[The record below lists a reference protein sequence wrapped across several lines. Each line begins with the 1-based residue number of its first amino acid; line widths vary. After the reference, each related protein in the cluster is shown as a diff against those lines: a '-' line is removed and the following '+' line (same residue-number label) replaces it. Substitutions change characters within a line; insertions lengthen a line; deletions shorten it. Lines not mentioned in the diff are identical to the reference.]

1 MSRRQAREVALQALF
16 QLDMNPSDEGV
27 EVAQVRQNAIDAAVF
42 AQEDVKL
49 GDKDMEFLNALVKGT
64 CDNLKSIDEMISRFS
79 REWKIQRMAGVD
91 RNITRMAVYELKFCE
106 EKLVPNIIINEA
118 VQLAKKFGSD
128 DSSRFVNGILGAI
141 AQA

>member
-27 EVAQVRQNAIDAAVF
+27 EVTQVRQNAIDAAVF

-64 CDNLKSIDEMISRFS
+64 CDNLKSIDEMISRCS

>member
-27 EVAQVRQNAIDAAVF
+27 EVTQVRQNAIDAAVF

>member
-106 EKLVPNIIINEA
+106 EKLGPNIIINEA

>member
-49 GDKDMEFLNALVKGT
+49 GNKDMEFLNALVKGT
-64 CDNLKSIDEMISRFS
+64 CDNLKSIDEMISRCS

>member
-42 AQEDVKL
+42 AHDDIKL

-64 CDNLKSIDEMISRFS
+64 CDNLKSIDEMISRCS

>member
-64 CDNLKSIDEMISRFS
+64 CDNLKSIDEMISRCS

>member
-27 EVAQVRQNAIDAAVF
+27 EVTQVRQNAIDAAVF

-49 GDKDMEFLNALVKGT
+49 GNKDMEFLNALVKGT
-64 CDNLKSIDEMISRFS
+64 CDNLKSIDEMISRCS